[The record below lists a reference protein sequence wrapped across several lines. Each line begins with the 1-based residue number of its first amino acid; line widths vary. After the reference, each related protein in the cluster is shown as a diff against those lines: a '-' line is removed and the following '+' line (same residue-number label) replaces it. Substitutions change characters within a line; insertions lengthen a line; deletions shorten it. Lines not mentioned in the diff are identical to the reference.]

1 MTTLRI
7 DVSEE
12 VKTRLASRAAESG
25 FATVE
30 EYAQALLQA
39 EARDEDLPP
48 DVEQLLSDRMEDA
61 RPGIEFTQQFQDDF
75 RRQVRDRR
83 DGRGARR

>member
-7 DVSEE
+7 DVSEA
-12 VKTRLASRAAESG
+12 VKARLASRAAESG

-39 EARDEDLPP
+39 EAQAEDFHP
-48 DVEQLLSDRMEDA
+48 DVEQLLSDRMDDPH
-61 RPGIEFTQQFQDDF
+61 PGLEFTQQFRDDF
-75 RRQVRDRR
+75 RRQVEDRR
-83 DGRGARR
+83 NRRGAR